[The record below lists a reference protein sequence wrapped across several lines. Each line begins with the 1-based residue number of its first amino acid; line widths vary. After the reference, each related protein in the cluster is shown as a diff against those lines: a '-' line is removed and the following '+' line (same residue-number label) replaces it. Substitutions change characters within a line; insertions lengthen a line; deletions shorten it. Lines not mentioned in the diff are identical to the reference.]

1 MGLGLVRAVYGVG
14 EVGVIG
20 MGVRKV
26 GGGVIVGG
34 MGWSRG

>member
-14 EVGVIG
+14 EVGVIR
-20 MGVRKV
+20 MVVRKV
-26 GGGVIVGG
+26 DGGVIVGG